1 MRVRIVSYENIHG
14 WILGKFARKLHEE
27 LTLLGIEVD
36 IASTPD
42 PTADVNHH
50 IIYLGFENYAGGV
63 ETLMI
68 THVDDI
74 RKLNLIKKQL
84 HFAQVGICMSA
95 GTMHELAGAGVPR
108 EKLCFINPAHDGVI
122 QPEPLT
128 IGITSKVQPDG
139 CKREHLLLDLVE
151 HVSPCDFQFKIM
163 GMGWEHIISGMKER
177 GFRVTYYDDF
187 DYDGYVKLIPSLDYY
202 LYLGQDEGSMGFIDA
217 LTAGV
222 KTIVTP
228 QGYHLD
234 AENGITYPFNTKEEL
249 WAVFDSIHEK
259 RAQLI
264 NSVRDWTWKDYAIKH
279 LEVWGYLI
287 KRGKGSIA
295 GEKVDSRYQDGVNS
309 LLGGAGKYKVTDSYQ
324 YKVRLYQGTSRRIFF
339 SLKKIK
345 DLPTLK
351 KKFLDLFS
359 SK

>member
-1 MRVRIVSYENIHG
+1 MRVRIVSYEDING

-27 LTLLGIEVD
+27 LSLLGVNVD

-42 PTADVNHH
+42 HSADVNHH
-50 IIYLGFENYAGGV
+50 IIYLGYEKYTGSV

-84 HFAQVGICMSA
+84 NTAQVGICMSA
-95 GTMHELAGAGVPR
+95 GTMEELAGAGVPR
-108 EKLCFINPAHDGVI
+108 KKLCFINPAHDGVI
-122 QPEPLT
+122 QPKPLM

-139 CKREHLLLDLVE
+139 CKREYLLLELIQRI
-151 HVSPCDFQFKIM
+151 SPLDFQFKIM
-163 GMGWEHIISGMKER
+163 GMGWEHIIGKMKEK
-177 GFRVTYYDDF
+177 GFLVTYYDDF
-187 DYDGYVKLIPSLDYY
+187 DYDEYVKLIPSLDYY
-202 LYLGQDEGSMGFIDA
+202 LYMGQDEGSMGFIDA
-217 LTAGV
+217 LAAGV

-234 AENGITYPFNTKEEL
+234 AENGINYRFDTKEEL
-249 WAVFDSIHEK
+249 WDVFDKIKEE
-259 RAQLI
+259 RAKI
-264 NSVRDWTWKDYAIKH
+264 TNSVSDWTWKDYAVKH
-279 LEVWGYLI
+279 LEVWNYLI
-287 KRGKGSIA
+287 KR
-295 GEKVDSRYQDGVNS
+295 EKNLAEEVIESRYNDGINS
-309 LLGGAGKYKVTDSYQ
+309 LLGRTDKSSFANEYQ
-324 YKVRLYQGTSRRIFF
+324 YRVKLYQGTSRRIFF

-351 KKFLDLFS
+351 RKLLGLFT